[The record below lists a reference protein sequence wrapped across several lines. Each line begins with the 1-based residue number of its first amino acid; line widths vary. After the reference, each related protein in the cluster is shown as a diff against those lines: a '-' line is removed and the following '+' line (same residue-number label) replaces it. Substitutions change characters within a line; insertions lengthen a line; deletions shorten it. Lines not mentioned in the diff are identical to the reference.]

1 MLIHLEEGRHGSS
14 TEEGIRQV
22 FKVGEQRPDGEE
34 VCRRQL
40 AGLMILL
47 ILVSSLILFLMDV
60 SFFPRSRIQ
69 DLSLL
74 IVKNVSLLLEDL
86 LLGD

>member
-1 MLIHLEEGRHGSS
+1 
-14 TEEGIRQV
+14 
-22 FKVGEQRPDGEE
+22 
-34 VCRRQL
+34 
-40 AGLMILL
+40 MILL